1 MKAALIIPAG
11 GEGKR
16 LGADI
21 PKQYIRLLGK
31 EIIIRTL
38 EPFTEIDC
46 IETIIIAARR
56 NWIDKLSELCHS
68 YFPNKN
74 IVIVEGG
81 KERQDSVY
89 NALQSKYIAESE
101 IILVHDAVRPFVKKE
116 LILSIISA
124 AEKYGAAIPGITP
137 KNTIKLARGSFV
149 AETIDR
155 STLREIHTPQAFK
168 SEVLIPAYNSAK
180 SENFSATD
188 CSTLVEMTG
197 NEIAIVDSTYE
208 NIKITTAFDIQIA
221 EMLLKAEK

>member
-1 MKAALIIPAG
+1 M
-11 GEGKR
+11 
-16 LGADI
+16 
-21 PKQYIRLLGK
+21 
-31 EIIIRTL
+31 
-38 EPFTEIDC
+38 
-46 IETIIIAARR
+46 
-56 NWIDKLSELCHS
+56 
-68 YFPNKN
+68 
-74 IVIVEGG
+74 
-81 KERQDSVY
+81 
-89 NALQSKYIAESE
+89 
-101 IILVHDAVRPFVKKE
+101 
-116 LILSIISA
+116 
-124 AEKYGAAIPGITP
+124 
-137 KNTIKLARGSFV
+137 